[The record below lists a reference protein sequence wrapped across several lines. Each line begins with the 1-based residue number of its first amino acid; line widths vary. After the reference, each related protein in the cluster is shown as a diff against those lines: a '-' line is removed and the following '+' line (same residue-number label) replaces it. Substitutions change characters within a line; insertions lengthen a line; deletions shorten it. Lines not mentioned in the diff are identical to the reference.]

1 MIYGSAEDNSIPV
14 LLSVS
19 TVNMPLLIFFKMMQE
34 KCGRQTMLKIII
46 IGSPGAGK
54 SKFARKLR
62 DTTGIPLYYLD
73 MLWHKPD
80 QTTISREEF
89 DAKLNKILKQNSWI
103 IDGNYQRT
111 LEARIKE
118 CDTVFL
124 MDFPLDVCISGA
136 ESRIGKKRED
146 LPWIESEFDKE
157 FKQWIIDFSKKQLP
171 QIYKTIE
178 KYRNSKDIIIFKS
191 RKEADNY
198 LYQFSSELCIYSKV
212 CKNI

>member
-1 MIYGSAEDNSIPV
+1 
-14 LLSVS
+14 
-19 TVNMPLLIFFKMMQE
+19 MP
-34 KCGRQTMLKIII
+34 
-46 IGSPGAGK
+46 
-54 SKFARKLR
+54 
-62 DTTGIPLYYLD
+62 
-73 MLWHKPD
+73 
-80 QTTISREEF
+80 
-89 DAKLNKILKQNSWI
+89 NKILKQNSWI

-157 FKQWIIDFSKKQLP
+157 FKQWIIDFSEKQLP

-198 LYQFSSELCIYSKV
+198 LYQFSSGLCIYSKV